1 MTSISHHV
9 DRVKERGEEEM
20 GEVTTKE
27 KKEILRNFVHQSYD
41 LAQGFAELDEA
52 KRRVLVND
60 LIESGKLTP
69 KEGEGLLAQLSIK
82 IAESEK
88 LLFQS
93 IDTCIAKTVDKIEA
107 VSEKVLNELEVRIN
121 RLESRTK
128 GFSPLAAD
136 IRHSGR
142 S

>member
-1 MTSISHHV
+1 MHHV
-9 DRVKERGEEEM
+9 DQVKERGKEEM

-27 KKEILRNFVHQSYD
+27 KKEMLRNFVHQSYD

-60 LIESGKLTP
+60 LVESGKLTEV
-69 KEGEGLLAQLSIK
+69 EGEGLLAQLSIK

-93 IDTCIAKTVDKIEA
+93 IDTSIAKTVDKIEA
-107 VSEKVLNELEVRIN
+107 VSEKVLNELEGRIN
-121 RLESRTK
+121 RLESRIK
-128 GFSPLAAD
+128 EFGPLEPA
-136 IRHSGR
+136 IRRGGR